1 MLANLFILSEIIMF
15 TIYVPQNSQNSQVDL
30 EYYFHFRKIHMNP
43 LSSSFS
49 LDTCLEENRGLCLL
63 LPVNPSSCCP
73 PRSQPTTKAPHVC
86 VKTAFLE
93 TQLGIL
99 AEKWHF
105 LRSGMFHR
113 TTMFQMNL
121 WQTQA
126 QFQKQ
131 FPRFPAQKP
140 RLPRFAV
147 VRKWATKD
155 CPKSNGTQD
164 QEIWGISSCHWSR
177 AESCTF

>member
-30 EYYFHFRKIHMNP
+30 EYYFHFRKIHMKP

-63 LPVNPSSCCP
+63 LPVKPCSCCP
-73 PRSQPTTKAPHVC
+73 QWPQPMTRAHCACPR
-86 VKTAFLE
+86 TAFLE
-93 TQLGIL
+93 IQLGIL

-105 LRSGMFHR
+105 LRNWLFHR
-113 TTMFQMNL
+113 TMFQMNL

-126 QFQKQ
+126 LFQKQ
-131 FPRFPAQKP
+131 FPRFPAQK
-140 RLPRFAV
+140 L
-147 VRKWATKD
+147 KT
-155 CPKSNGTQD
+155 PKICYCKEMSQQGLSK
-164 QEIWGISSCHWSR
+164 IS
-177 AESCTF
+177 